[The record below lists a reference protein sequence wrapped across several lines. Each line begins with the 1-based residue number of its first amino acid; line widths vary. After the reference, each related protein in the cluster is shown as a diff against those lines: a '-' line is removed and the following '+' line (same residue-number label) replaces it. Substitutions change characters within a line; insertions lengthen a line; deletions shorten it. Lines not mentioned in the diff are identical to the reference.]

1 MKIVLQIFWTIYR
14 FVEKLSIL
22 IVIIYLLAFPLL
34 SRIYSL
40 IEDVIN
46 YQYKSIQLKD
56 HQQSIFSFLPFI
68 QFTLFILY
76 HFGTN
81 YDVLKNNYFETY
93 HFINEKLCYQSIV
106 LPCVFFFVDH
116 QKLDELFHI
125 YAIM

>member
-1 MKIVLQIFWTIYR
+1 MKIILQIFWTIYR
-14 FVEKLSIL
+14 FAEKWSIL
-22 IVIIYLLAFPLL
+22 IVIIYLLAFPLI
-34 SRIYSL
+34 SGIYSL
-40 IEDVIN
+40 IEDVMN

-106 LPCVFFFVDH
+106 LPCVFFC
-116 QKLDELFHI
+116 
-125 YAIM
+125 